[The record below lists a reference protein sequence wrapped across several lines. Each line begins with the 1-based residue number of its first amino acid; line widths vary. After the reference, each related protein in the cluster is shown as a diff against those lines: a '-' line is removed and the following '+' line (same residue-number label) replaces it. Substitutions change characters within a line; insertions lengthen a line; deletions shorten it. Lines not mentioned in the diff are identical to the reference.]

1 MSKFYDLIYQII
13 LKLNKSVKT
22 EVQVLTEEQK
32 TQARANIGA
41 LGNDYKPPVPTAEQV
56 GADPEGTAEDVVAE
70 HNTDTTAHSDIRGII
85 EEFKT
90 RVNTLLDSDD
100 TTLDQLSEIVE
111 YIKSNKDLIEGVTT
125 GKVNVADIVND
136 LVTNVSDKPL
146 SAAQGVALKALIDD
160 LADALENKSDLTDS
174 EIDTLKASIQ

>member
-56 GADPEGTAEDVVAE
+56 GADPEGTAADVVAE
-70 HNTDTTAHSDIRGII
+70 HNTDATAHNDIRVII

-100 TTLDQLSEIVE
+100 TTLDQLSEIVD
-111 YIKSNKDLIEGVTT
+111 YIKNNKDLIDGVTT
-125 GKVNVADIVND
+125 GKVSVTDIVND
-136 LVTNVSDKPL
+136 LVTNVDNKPL
-146 SAAQGVALKALIDD
+146 SAAQGVVLKNLIDD
-160 LADALENKSDLTDS
+160 LAEELEDKSELTDA

>member
-13 LKLNKSVKT
+13 VKLNKSVKT

-41 LGNDYKPPVPTAEQV
+41 LGSDYKPPVPTAEQV
-56 GADPEGTAEDVVAE
+56 GADPEGTAEDVVAA
-70 HNTDTTAHSDIRGII
+70 HNTDTTAHNDIRGII

-125 GKVNVADIVND
+125 GKVNVADIVDD

-146 SAAQGVALKALIDD
+146 SAAQGVALKVLIDD

-174 EIDTLKASIQ
+174 EIDTLKAAIQ